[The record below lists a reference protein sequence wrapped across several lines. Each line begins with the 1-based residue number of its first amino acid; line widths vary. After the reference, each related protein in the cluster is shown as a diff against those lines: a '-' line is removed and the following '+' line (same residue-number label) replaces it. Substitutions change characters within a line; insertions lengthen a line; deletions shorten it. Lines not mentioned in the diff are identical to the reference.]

1 MNRVTKAI
9 DRWYTRCRLYHLN
22 PCDFETIIPGVGPAL
37 AKLYRLTETGCP
49 CCSGV
54 RVVGLMLI
62 AFGVGYVV

>member
-1 MNRVTKAI
+1 MNFRYIEKKYEQFQI
-9 DRWYTRCRLYHLN
+9 YRLN
-22 PCDFETIIPGVGPAL
+22 MCDFEAWVPGGKLL

-49 CCSGV
+49 CCSGA